1 MCFCTCIVSIST
13 IACTITERNFLKQD
27 FHSLL
32 SLRNLLQQI
41 WKTMENQLHLNN
53 LLQYQRMLLKGHPTA
68 WRLKTC
74 HVKNVTQRR
83 KRTLWGESRMLP
95 SPSTT
100 TIPWK
105 VNNLKRLPLNPTLCL
120 HLHHLH
126 HHYQI
131 LEENSPGKF
140 RETAQLFFLLSLS
153 T

>member
-13 IACTITERNFLKQD
+13 IACTVTERNFIEQD
-27 FHSLL
+27 FPFQL

-53 LLQYQRMLLKGHPTA
+53 LLQQQRILLKGQTIT
-68 WRLKTC
+68 WRVKTC
-74 HVKNVTQRR
+74 HVNQVTQKRR
-83 KRTLWGESRMLP
+83 RSLQAESHMLP

-100 TIPWK
+100 TTPGK
-105 VNNLKRLPLNPTLCL
+105 VKNLKTLPVNPTL

-126 HHYQI
+126 HHCQI
-131 LEENSPGKF
+131 LEENSPGKS
-140 RETAQLFFLLSLS
+140 RGTAQLLFLLSLS